1 MKKFLIIILSNLI
14 IISNLSAETFTVA
27 LKKAY
32 KNNSELNAERENIS
46 ISEQELKISMSS
58 YFPTITLEGSKSQDE
73 TDKLTNRDGS
83 NATITD
89 VDTETKSIS
98 VTQTLFDFGRGAD
111 LSKSKIGINL
121 AKAKLLKK
129 EQDILYK
136 TVAAYTGLISANEK
150 LEINRANIELLSRQ
164 VETDRI
170 RLERGQ
176 ISLSDVSQSESSL
189 AGAEASFIQAQSDLL
204 TSKLNY
210 ENIIGP
216 LGNAQSLDKSS
227 IISYQIPGS
236 LNSAIEQSK
245 KSNPDLIIAEM
256 EYEQSKKDTSIARS
270 ELVPTAKLSLEK
282 SYSDDLS
289 ATYDERDKETLKAT
303 VTWPFYS
310 GGKNLASLNKNKNIE
325 NRSRL
330 TLDSEIKQNQTNVA
344 SAWSNFQSNKSL
356 ETQKNLL
363 LNNMIKKNQ
372 TDVASAWSNYQSNKS
387 LLDSVRAQVNAAEI
401 ANEGIVAE
409 YNSGSDRTT
418 LEVIQSNS
426 LLLNA
431 QISLSDSER
440 NYILSQFNLLKSIG
454 LLNSEYLKLR

>member
-1 MKKFLIIILSNLI
+1 MVN
-14 IISNLSAETFTVA
+14 NAHAETFSDA

-32 KNNSELNAERENIS
+32 NDNNELNAERESLN

-58 YFPTITLEGSKSQDE
+58 YLPSVTLSGSKSSED
-73 TDKLTNRDGS
+73 TNKLTNQNGTD
-83 NATITD
+83 ATISD
-89 VDTETKSIS
+89 VDPTVQSLTI
-98 VTQTLFDFGRGAD
+98 TQTLIDFGRGAE
-111 LSKSKIGINL
+111 LSKSKIGIEL

-129 EQDILYK
+129 EQEILYK
-136 TVAAYTGLISANEK
+136 SIEAYTGLISANEK
-150 LEINRANIELLSRQ
+150 LKINKSNVNLLDRQ

-170 RLERGQ
+170 RLERGN
-176 ISLSDVSQSESSL
+176 ISLSDVAQSESSL
-189 AGAEASFIQAQSDLL
+189 AGAQAKLIQAENDFL

-210 ENIIGP
+210 ENVIGTI
-216 LGNAQSLDKSS
+216 NDAEALDKSS
-227 IISYQIPGS
+227 IVIVNLPNE
-236 LNSAIEQSK
+236 LNSAIEISK
-245 KSNPDLIIAEM
+245 KGNPDLIIAQL
-256 EYEQSKKDTSIARS
+256 EYEQSKKDTTSARS
-270 ELVPTAKLSLEK
+270 DLAPTATLSFDRSK
-282 SYSDDLS
+282 TDDLS
-289 ATYDERDKETLKAT
+289 STYDEKEQDTLKAT
-303 VTWPFYS
+303 VTWPFFS
-310 GGKNLASLNKNKNIE
+310 GGKNYANLNK
-325 NRSRL
+325 
-330 TLDSEIKQNQTNVA
+330 
-344 SAWSNFQSNKSL
+344 NKSL

-387 LLDSVRAQVNAAEI
+387 LLNSVRAQVNAAEI

-431 QISLSDSER
+431 QISLADSER

>member
-1 MKKFLIIILSNLI
+1 MKNLFLIIFGYLLILSNV
-14 IISNLSAETFTVA
+14 NAETFSAA

-32 KNNSELNAERENIS
+32 NDNNELNAERESLN

-58 YFPTITLEGSKSQDE
+58 YLPSVTLSGSKSSED
-73 TDKLTNRDGS
+73 TNKLTNQNGTD
-83 NATITD
+83 ATISD
-89 VDTETKSIS
+89 VDPTVQSLTI
-98 VTQTLFDFGRGAD
+98 TQTLIDFGRGAE
-111 LSKSKIGINL
+111 LSKSKIGIEL

-129 EQDILYK
+129 EQEILYK
-136 TVAAYTGLISANEK
+136 SIEAYTGLISANEK
-150 LEINRANIELLSRQ
+150 LKINKSNVNLLDRQ

-170 RLERGQ
+170 RLERGN
-176 ISLSDVSQSESSL
+176 ISLSDVAQSESSL
-189 AGAEASFIQAQSDLL
+189 AGAQAKLIQAENDFL

-210 ENIIGP
+210 ENVIGTI
-216 LGNAQSLDKSS
+216 NDAEALDKSS
-227 IISYQIPGS
+227 IVIVNLPNE
-236 LNSAIEQSK
+236 LNSAIEISK
-245 KSNPDLIIAEM
+245 KGNPDLIIAQL
-256 EYEQSKKDTSIARS
+256 EYEQSKKDTTSARS
-270 ELVPTAKLSLEK
+270 DLAPTATLSFDRSK
-282 SYSDDLS
+282 TDDLS
-289 ATYDERDKETLKAT
+289 STYDEKEQDTLKAT
-303 VTWPFYS
+303 VTWPFFS
-310 GGKNLASLNKNKNIE
+310 GGKNYANLNK
-325 NRSRL
+325 
-330 TLDSEIKQNQTNVA
+330 
-344 SAWSNFQSNKSL
+344 NKSL

-431 QISLSDSER
+431 QISLADSER

>member
-1 MKKFLIIILSNLI
+1 MIRILFIITGFIFLLN
-14 IISNLSAETFTVA
+14 NASAETFSAA

-32 KNNSELNAERENIS
+32 NDNNELNAERESLN

-58 YFPTITLEGSKSQDE
+58 YLPSVTLSGSKSSED
-73 TDKLTNRDGS
+73 TNKLTNQNGT
-83 NATITD
+83 NATISD
-89 VDTETKSIS
+89 VDPTVQSLTI
-98 VTQTLFDFGRGAD
+98 TQTLIDFGRGAE
-111 LSKSKIGINL
+111 LSKSKIGIEL

-129 EQDILYK
+129 EQEILYK
-136 TVAAYTGLISANEK
+136 SIEAYTGLISANEK
-150 LEINRANIELLSRQ
+150 LKINRSNVNLLDRQ

-170 RLERGQ
+170 RLERGN
-176 ISLSDVSQSESSL
+176 ISLSDVAQSESSL
-189 AGAEASFIQAQSDLL
+189 AGAQAKLIQAENDFL

-210 ENIIGP
+210 ENVIGTI
-216 LGNAQSLDKSS
+216 NDAEALDKSS
-227 IISYQIPGS
+227 IVIVNLPNE
-236 LNSAIEQSK
+236 LNSAIEISK
-245 KSNPDLIIAEM
+245 KGNPDLIIAQL
-256 EYEQSKKDTSIARS
+256 EYEQSKKDTTSARS
-270 ELVPTAKLSLEK
+270 DLAPTATLSFDRSK
-282 SYSDDLS
+282 TDDLS
-289 ATYDERDKETLKAT
+289 STYDEKEQDTLKAT
-303 VTWPFYS
+303 VTWPFFS
-310 GGKNLASLNKNKNIE
+310 GGKNYANLNK
-325 NRSRL
+325 
-330 TLDSEIKQNQTNVA
+330 
-344 SAWSNFQSNKSL
+344 NKSL

-387 LLDSVRAQVNAAEI
+387 LLNSVRAQVNAAEI

-431 QISLSDSER
+431 QISLADSER